1 MQTAQPERVRA
12 LEPRPDRAAN
22 ADPLLMDLVDKGQQR
37 LVIQSILCPLL
48 IAMGVFD
55 YSVNADRVVIPV
67 FLVVMFTFLWFF
79 WLRMYFRAFRPL
91 KKLLDGAF
99 RELWPGQGG
108 ILAAESKVSLRVP
121 GDGDAQ
127 WLVVRLHPA
136 QRVQLAGQRRLWV
149 LGPGRSGY
157 AYVVLPGSLVGVI
170 GRLRAEPAPGSV
182 ELPVESREPTPPN
195 ADPVLLARLG
205 WLRKAQYR
213 GVVAFAV
220 MAVGFGLIAAAVG
233 FSSSEDDDSIVT
245 VTITVA
251 VMLALGALFILRFA
265 RKAGKPPAET
275 HWTELIAVVDGGIS
289 TTAGGIANAV
299 GRATLPDG
307 SQVLLRLIKVDVNLV
322 ANVAATGRLWVL
334 GPPKVGE
341 KIKIGLPGYP
351 FFGSARLGA

>member
-22 ADPLLMDLVDKGQQR
+22 ADPLLMDLVNKGQQR
-37 LVIQSILCPLL
+37 IVIQLVLSPLL
-48 IAMGVFD
+48 IAMGVLD
-55 YSVNADRVVIPV
+55 YSVNTERVTLPV
-67 FLVVMFTFLWFF
+67 FLMVMFGLSWAL
-79 WLRMYFRAFRPL
+79 WLRVYFLALRPL
-91 KKLLDGAF
+91 KKLLSGAF

-108 ILAAESKVSLRVP
+108 ILVAKHKISVRVP
-121 GDGDAQ
+121 GEGDAQ
-127 WLVVRLHPA
+127 WLVVRLAPA
-136 QRVQLAGQRRLWV
+136 QQAQLAGQRRLWV
-149 LGPGRSGY
+149 LGPSRSGH
-157 AYVVLPGSLVGVI
+157 AYVVLPGSLVGVM
-170 GRLRAEPAPGSV
+170 GRLRAEPASGSV

-205 WLRKAQYR
+205 WVRKSQYR
-213 GVVAFAV
+213 GVTVFGV
-220 MAVGFGLIAAAVG
+220 MAVGFALTAVG
-233 FSSSEDDDSIVT
+233 FGLSSSGDGDSITT
-245 VTITVA
+245 VTTTVA
-251 VMLALGALFILRFA
+251 VMLAMAALFVLRFA
-265 RKAGKPPAET
+265 RKAGKPPTET

-322 ANVAATGRLWVL
+322 ANIGATGRLWIL
-334 GPPKVGE
+334 GPAKTGE